1 MRRRYQRGCLLQVS
15 GSWVAKWREND
26 RQKKRSIGR
35 ISEMTKSQAEA
46 ELNAIVTP
54 VNNPVLQGIASTLQD
69 FVEDVYLPFYKR
81 KWKASTAETNEGR
94 IRFHILRVF
103 GDRNVTGIARGEL
116 QSFLD
121 ERAER
126 GLSFSVVD
134 HLRWDLHQIFEMAK
148 AEELVTNNPAQ
159 LLFTPRQ
166 AKKPTRRSLAW
177 KEVNKRFS
185 VLGTRES
192 LIAMLAIIAGMRP
205 GEIFALKW
213 KHVQPDHVQI
223 RQRIYRGK
231 IDSPK
236 TANSVR
242 DVALSRQLQT
252 LLKEWKLAALD
263 RSAGAWVFPSENPR
277 TPVSKD
283 NVWRRNIEPLLES
296 IGLEWANFHVMRRTH
311 SNLMKEL
318 GVDPKLVADQK
329 GHTLDVNLNV
339 YTATSVDLRKKA
351 VDKLEN
357 RLFAA

>member
-1 MRRRYQRGCLLQVS
+1 
-15 GSWVAKWREND
+15 
-26 RQKKRSIGR
+26 
-35 ISEMTKSQAEA
+35 MTKSQAKA

-69 FVEDVYLPFYKR
+69 FIEDVYLPFYR
-81 KWKASTAETNEGR
+81 GKWKGSTAETNESR

-103 GDRNVTGIARGEL
+103 GDRNVTGISRDEL

-134 HLRWDLHQIFEMAK
+134 HLRWDLRQIFEMAK
-148 AEELVTNNPAQ
+148 AEELVAINPAQ

-166 AKKPTRRSLAW
+166 TKKPTRKSLTW
-177 KEVNKRFS
+177 KEVNQLFS
-185 VLGTRES
+185 VLETRER
-192 LIAMLAIIAGMRP
+192 LMAMLGIIVGMRP

-213 KHVQPDHVQI
+213 EHVQPDHVQI

-242 DVALSRQLQT
+242 DVALSKQLQT
-252 LLKEWKLAALD
+252 RLKEWKLAALD
-263 RSAGAWVFPSENPR
+263 PSAEAWVFPSENPR
-277 TPVSKD
+277 TPLSKD
-283 NVWRRNIEPLLES
+283 NVWRRNIKPLLES

-318 GVDPKLVADQK
+318 GVDPKLVADQQ

-339 YTATSVDLRKKA
+339 YTATSVALRKGA
-351 VDKLEN
+351 VDKLETK
-357 RLFAA
+357 LFVA